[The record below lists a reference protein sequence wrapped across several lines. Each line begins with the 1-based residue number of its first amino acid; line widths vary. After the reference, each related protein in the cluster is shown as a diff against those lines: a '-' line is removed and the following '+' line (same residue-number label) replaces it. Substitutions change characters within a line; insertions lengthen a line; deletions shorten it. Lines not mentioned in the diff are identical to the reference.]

1 MGLASRA
8 AWAASSV
15 LRMER
20 KAFGTGLVGSYC
32 WVWYQYWVM

>member
-20 KAFGTGLVGSYC
+20 KVLGMGFVGSYC
-32 WVWYQYWVM
+32 RLWC

>member
-20 KAFGTGLVGSYC
+20 NVLGIGFVGSYC
-32 WVWYQYWVM
+32 QAKI

>member
-20 KAFGTGLVGSYC
+20 KVLRFGFVGSYC
-32 WVWYQYWVM
+32 CLLC